1 MAFNNEMLSYFANKM
16 WSKNKDTFVSK
27 ETGKSLST
35 NDYTNEDKNKL
46 DNLSAETTTYDNT
59 TSGLTSTNVQGAI
72 DEINTELST
81 KSDSTHNHDDSY
93 YTKTEINSKLSDLP
107 TGAESTS
114 CDMNIFGKKV
124 KKIDYECDALDTFHN
139 SLKIETSVLPYK
151 FSSGSAVVY
160 NNEIHILGGND
171 SSTYTKHYK
180 YDGTSWTEV
189 GTLHYEFRTGGAV
202 VYNNEIHILGSN
214 YGDSTLTKHYK
225 YDGTSW
231 TEVST
236 LPYNFYAGSAVVYNN
251 EIHIL
256 GGSNNNYEMV
266 DVSHGIYTGNKWL
279 YIENILPYKFANC
292 SAVVY
297 NNEIHILGGSG
308 NSDSA
313 CTKHY
318 KWNGISWTE
327 VSTLPYNFCWG
338 GAVVYN
344 NEIHILGG
352 NSDSTRTKHYKYDG
366 ASWTEVGTLPYEFS
380 NGSVVIY
387 NNEIHIL
394 GGSYDNI
401 YHYNHYKYDG
411 TSWTE
416 VGKLPYEF
424 CYGCAVVLQGIAFI
438 LGGTYDKRKWAESD
452 LDYSTLRVKS
462 VYYQ

>member
-81 KSDSTHNHDDSY
+81 KSDTSHNHDDSY

-107 TGAESTS
+107 TGAETTS
-114 CDMNIFGKKV
+114 CDMSIFGKKV
-124 KKIDYECDALDTFHN
+124 EKIDYECDALDTFHN

-151 FSSGSAVVY
+151 FSNGSAVVY
-160 NNEIHILGGND
+160 NNEIHILGGNSYSD
-171 SSTYTKHYK
+171 STKHYK
-180 YDGTSWTEV
+180 YDGT
-189 GTLHYEFRTGGAV
+189 
-202 VYNNEIHILGSN
+202 
-214 YGDSTLTKHYK
+214 
-225 YDGTSW
+225 
-231 TEVST
+231 
-236 LPYNFYAGSAVVYNN
+236 
-251 EIHIL
+251 
-256 GGSNNNYEMV
+256 
-266 DVSHGIYTGNKWL
+266 
-279 YIENILPYKFANC
+279 
-292 SAVVY
+292 
-297 NNEIHILGGSG
+297 
-308 NSDSA
+308 
-313 CTKHY
+313 
-318 KWNGISWTE
+318 SWTE

-352 NSDSTRTKHYKYDG
+352 NSDSDNTKHYKYDG
-366 ASWTEVGTLPYEFS
+366 ISWTEVSTLPYEFS

-394 GGSYDNI
+394 GGSYDDI
-401 YHYNHYKYDG
+401 YRYNHYKYDG

-416 VGKLPYEF
+416 VGKLPYAF
-424 CYGCAVVLQGIAFI
+424 CYGCAVVLQGVAFI

-452 LDYSTLRVKS
+452 LDYNTLRVKS